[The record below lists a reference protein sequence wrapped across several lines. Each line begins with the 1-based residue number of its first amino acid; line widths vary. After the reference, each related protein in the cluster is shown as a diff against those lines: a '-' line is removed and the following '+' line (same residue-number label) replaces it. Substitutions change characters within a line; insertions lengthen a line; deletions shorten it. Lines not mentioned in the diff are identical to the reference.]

1 MDFRLFIPITKVD
14 VARRLVYGTIAEE
27 IADRAGEIMDYA
39 SAKPMFQ
46 AWSSDIEKASNGKSV
61 GNLRA
66 MHGNVA
72 AGKLQ
77 QIAFDDEARKIECC
91 GKVVD
96 DNEWRKVLDGV
107 YTGFSMGGRY
117 ARRWQ
122 DTDQPHLMRYTPEPA
137 EVSLVDNPCIPTA
150 TFEVLK
156 EDGSC
161 ELRKF
166 RQRDGKVA
174 KIGARNSGADLARIQ
189 ALHDLAVELGADC
202 DGADESDDDDDN
214 DTGDEIEKRVR
225 GGLAKKLA
233 DFVRRLER
241 MEAQPAAGGP
251 VLNTKSIAKNSPSD
265 FAGDPVKAFQ
275 KHLDTLPADQRALA
289 LMKFSLANPLATP
302 PGIRER

>member
-27 IADRAGEIMDYA
+27 IADRSGEIMDYA

-46 AWSSDIEKASNGKSV
+46 AWSSDIEKASNGKSL

-72 AGKLQ
+72 AGKLEQ
-77 QIAFDDEARKIECC
+77 LAFDDEARKILCC

-96 DNEWRKVLDGV
+96 DNEWKKVLDGV
-107 YTGFSMGGRY
+107 YTGFSMGGNY

-122 DTDQPHLMRYTPEPA
+122 DETQPHLMRYTPQPV

-166 RQRDGKVA
+166 QSRGEAIA
-174 KIGARNSGADLARIQ
+174 KIGARNSKADLARLQ
-189 ALHDLAVELGADC
+189 ALHDLAVELGAQC
-202 DGADESDDDDDN
+202 DSAAHDDADDDGDDDADKN
-214 DTGDEIEKRVR
+214 ARDA
-225 GGLAKKLA
+225 LAKRLA
-233 DFVRRLER
+233 DIAKRLEHV
-241 MEAQPAAGGP
+241 EAQPAGGGP
-251 VLNTKSIAKNSPSD
+251 VLNTKAIAKGSPAE
-265 FAGDPVKAFQ
+265 FAGDPIKAFQ
-275 KHLDTLPADQRALA
+275 KHLDTLSPDQRALA
-289 LMKFSLANPLATP
+289 LMKFSLANPMSVL
-302 PGIRER
+302 PGTRER